1 LKRNNPIIFIL
12 GKLQRCREEREKII
26 REQEIEKPSSAR
38 IIDSSKRL
46 FSDEENFNSILVES
60 THVNDRIASRR

>member
-1 LKRNNPIIFIL
+1 MKRNNQIIFIL

-38 IIDSSKRL
+38 ITDSSKEL
-46 FSDEENFNSILVES
+46 FSEDENFNSILVES
-60 THVNDRIASRR
+60 THVNDRIATRR